1 MEDVKAY
8 IESGIL
14 ELYVL
19 GQLTAE
25 ECTVVEA
32 MAQKYPEVKAEITAI
47 ELAMEAY
54 AQENAITPSADLGEK
69 ILGSIEGIAAPATT
83 QKTIETKPTP
93 KPEPNSEPKVIPLYE
108 GNNDRKVRVLRIA
121 LVACIALLVVSVA
134 TLLSLYNQLNTAHD
148 QIADLNASKESFATT
163 VSKLQFEK
171 AGMENRIAMTKS
183 KDWSTVKLAGVKN
196 SPEAEMLVYW
206 NKNNKSILINYA
218 AMDLPKPDK
227 AHEYQLW
234 AMVDGKPVSLGV
246 FGSDETA
253 KEAVKQMQTIT
264 RAQAFAVTIEP
275 MGGSQNPTMEK
286 MVVMGEIAI

>member
-25 ECTVVEA
+25 ECTVVED
-32 MAQKYPEVKAEITAI
+32 MAQKHPEVKAEITAI

-54 AQENAITPSADLGEK
+54 AQENAITPSADLGDK
-69 ILGSIEGIAAPATT
+69 ILGSIEGIDTSAVT
-83 QKTIETKPTP
+83 KKVEEVKPTP
-93 KPEPNSEPKVIPLYE
+93 KPEPKIVPLYD
-108 GNNDRKVRVLRIA
+108 GNNDNKVRVLRIA
-121 LVACIALLVVSVA
+121 LVACIALLVISVA
-134 TLLSLYNQLNTAHD
+134 SLFSLYNQLNTAHD
-148 QIADLNASKESFATT
+148 QIANLNASKESYATT
-163 VSKLQFEK
+163 VSKLQFDK

-183 KDWSTVKLAGVKN
+183 KDWATVKLAGVKA

-206 NKNNKSILINYA
+206 NKNDKSILINYA
-218 AMDLPKPDK
+218 AMDLPKADK
-227 AHEYQLW
+227 THEYQLW

-246 FGSDETA
+246 FGSGETA
-253 KEAVKQMQTIT
+253 KEAVKQMQTIAK
-264 RAQAFAVTIEP
+264 AQAFAVTIEP